1 VGDERGKARIAPV
14 DEARL
19 LRAAACDGRLS
30 RGDVGVF
37 AVILEHADDTWVA
50 FPGIRLLSERA
61 RLAASNVLASIS
73 KLEGFGYITVL
84 RRGQGRRQDYRVMAS
99 PEIVET
105 APVRRNSGF
114 TPIRSCGHEQLEA
127 ASVPVRENSL
137 RSPTVPVGRLE
148 TVPADR
154 MKLFVPT
161 GTESTSESTSEIT
174 EAESTRTKSGA
185 KVKLPAWLPA
195 DAWQEWK
202 AYRGSKFSSRAQAM
216 AIRKL
221 DELRASGHDP
231 TKLIHLAIASSW
243 SSFYERESTK
253 FGKGKSAGTV
263 ERDPRSEAE
272 IERANAEQL
281 ARFGLKDAA

>member
-1 VGDERGKARIAPV
+1 MGDERRKERIAPV

-19 LRAAACDGRLS
+19 LRAAACDWRLS

-37 AVILEHADDTWVA
+37 AVILEHADDSWLS
-50 FPGIRLLSERA
+50 FPGIRLLSEKA
-61 RLAASNVLASIS
+61 HLANSNVLTSIG

-114 TPIRSCGHEQLEA
+114 APIRSCGQEQLEG
-127 ASVPVRENSL
+127 ASVPARENSL
-137 RSPTVPVGRLE
+137 KSPTVPVGRLE

-154 MKLFVPT
+154 TKLFLPT
-161 GTESTSESTSEIT
+161 GTESTSEITLEDT
-174 EAESTRTKSGA
+174 EAESTRTKAGT
-185 KVKLPAWLPA
+185 KVVMPTWLPA

-202 AYRGSKFSSRAQAM
+202 AYRGGKFSSRAQTM

-253 FGKGKSAGTV
+253 FSKGKSAGTV

-281 ARFGLKDAA
+281 AKFGLKDAA